1 MPLVSDLLAQHADDL
16 PYLIADHVVTHG
28 ELREAVRQETALF
41 ASAGVREGSTVA
53 LQVPPSFTQIEVL
66 LALWQ
71 LGAQVMVVDHRL
83 KPAEVEQLRA
93 LCQPQYVVRAG
104 ASGWSR
110 LNFRPRYELVTEKRA
125 DGVPASTAHRLIQ
138 FSSGSTGRPKVVG
151 RTEESILLEIRRFNQ
166 LTGMPALGERVLLL
180 SSTAHSFGL
189 IAGLLHSLFAGVG
202 VVFAPRVAA
211 ADILRAAAEHEVSA
225 IFGVPFHYE
234 LLATAENPPVLPSL
248 RCAVSGGELMPPA
261 VAERFH
267 EVYGVRVGESYG
279 TTETGV
285 IAMDVSGRQRP
296 SVGPATPGVLL
307 RISDGEVEVR
317 MPASPYLTEDGQD
330 RYVDGWL
337 RTRDRAELTLEGTVR
352 LLGRGDSL
360 VVIGGLK
367 VDLTEIEDVLTR
379 HGSVAEAVLVHGDVI
394 EAYVSTV
401 DETLAAEDLVRW
413 CSAHLADYKLPKL
426 VRVLPTLPRTPNG
439 KLIRDRSALRAA
451 ALVSGSA

>member
-1 MPLVSDLLAQHADDL
+1 MELVADLLSEHPDDL

-28 ELREAVRQETALF
+28 ELRDAVDQEAALF
-41 ASAGVREGSTVA
+41 ASSGVRAGSTVA

-66 LALWQ
+66 LALWR
-71 LGAQVMVVDHRL
+71 LGAQVMLVDHRL
-83 KPAEVEQLRA
+83 KPAELEQLRA
-93 LCQPQYVVRAG
+93 LCRPQHVVRTGTA
-104 ASGWSR
+104 SR
-110 LNFRPRYELVTEKRA
+110 LVFRSRHELVTEKRA
-125 DGVPASTAHRLIQ
+125 DGLPASTTHRLIQ
-138 FSSGSTGRPKVVG
+138 FSSGSTGRPKVIG
-151 RTEESILLEIRRFNQ
+151 RTEASMREEIRRFNQ
-166 LTGMPALGERVLLL
+166 LPGMPVTGERVLLL

-189 IAGLLHSLFAGVG
+189 IAGLLHSLYAGVG
-202 VVFAPRVAA
+202 VAFAPRVAA

-248 RCAVSGGELMPPA
+248 RAAVTGGEIMPPA

-285 IAMDVSGRQRP
+285 IAMDVSGQLRP
-296 SVGPATPGVLL
+296 SVGPATPGTLL
-307 RISDGEVEVR
+307 RIRDGELEVR
-317 MPASPYLTEDGQD
+317 LPSSPYLTADGQD

-337 RTRDRAELTLEGTVR
+337 RTRDRAELTLDGTVR

-379 HGSVAEAVLVHGDVI
+379 HGSVAEAVLVHGEVI

-401 DETLAAEDLVRW
+401 DAELAAEDLVRW
-413 CSAHLADYKLPKL
+413 CAEHLADYKLPKL
-426 VRVLPTLPRTPNG
+426 VRVLPRLPRTANG
-439 KLIRDRSALRAA
+439 KLVRDRGALRAA
-451 ALVSGSA
+451 ALVSS